1 MNKYFVITFA
11 MLPILV
17 ITGVILLNVFGR
29 DYGPPPKAEGT
40 EKELAMYL
48 EVREIMLTRYDGDLE
63 PEKLM
68 DGALEGLSETPR
80 DPYTHINVPI
90 DAAAQKTAL
99 SGKFYG
105 IGVSINANEDGS
117 IWIRGVVRG
126 GPADKAGVKDNDV
139 IVGVDGDSCLGQ
151 AYETTQARIRGKEEG
166 SIVKLSLL
174 RGGNT
179 KSGSDPKAEEV
190 EIAVRRGEIISWSV
204 HNERIFE
211 REGRK
216 LGYVRVSDFHDNTLE
231 PQLLDAVKSLAEQGA
246 QGLVLDLRQNGG
258 GKVDV
263 ATAMVDAFVKE
274 KDALI
279 VFTRSRNERNRKDDR
294 EARTRD
300 EEAITDLPLVILV
313 DRNSASATEIVTGAL
328 KDMGRAL
335 VVGERSFGKG
345 IVQNIIALKTDPR
358 YSINVT
364 TTQYFTPLGRRVHNG
379 SENDNASARTPS
391 HQWPYGYDGR
401 TPRAGGIRPNLEM
414 PYRDYEEYL
423 LIRSKLNLEESRLPP
438 QAILDTEEA
447 KKAWNA
453 EDRMLEAALNIL
465 AGKPVN
471 VRD

>member
-11 MLPILV
+11 MLPIIV
-17 ITGVILLNVFGR
+17 IAGVILLNVFGR

-99 SGKFYG
+99 AGRFFG

-117 IWIRGVVRG
+117 IWIRGAVRD
-126 GPADKAGVKDNDV
+126 GPADKAGVKANDV
-139 IVGVDGDSCLGQ
+139 IFSVDGKSCLGQ
-151 AYETTQARIRGKEEG
+151 SYEATQARIRGEEG
-166 SIVKLSLL
+166 TKVRLSVL
-174 RGGNT
+174 RGGDPKNGT
-179 KSGSDPKAEEV
+179 DPKAQKLDIEV
-190 EIAVRRGEIISWSV
+190 TRGEIISWSV

-216 LGYVRVSDFHDNTLE
+216 LGYVRVSDFHDNTFE
-231 PQLLDAVKSLAEQGA
+231 PQLKDAVSSLTRGGA

-300 EEAITDLPLVILV
+300 EQAITDLPLVILV

-345 IVQNIIALKTDPR
+345 IVQNIITLKTDPG

-364 TTQYFTPLGRRVHNG
+364 TTQYFTPLGRRVHNS
-379 SENDNASARTPS
+379 SENDIGGPRTS
-391 HQWPYGYDGR
+391 WHQWPYGFEGR
-401 TPRAGGIRPNLEM
+401 TPRAGGIRPHIEI
-414 PYRDYEEYL
+414 PYRDLPEL
-423 LIRSKLNLEESRLPP
+423 KLVARRLTLEESRLPQ
-438 QAILDTEEA
+438 QAILDNDYDKE
-447 KKAWNA
+447 AWNA